1 MESENHKII
10 KNFISIHERKEIIDW
25 VKSIQFNQSI
35 DNHHIEE
42 VRKSLNGNSYMFDIS
57 KTKQTEYICN
67 FQSGGNVIDQELPKF
82 IINLSNRISK
92 LLKIPHKN
100 VFLQTID
107 TNSGGKVSPHYDSS
121 LNGFINYKCNISVLS
136 ENSDFFVGNEIM
148 NIDEGDL
155 YCFEASLYKHWS
167 NSFNFDR
174 IILSFGFILEYSDLG
189 RDENDPR
196 VRLSKRIERYF
207 QSL

>member
-1 MESENHKII
+1 
-10 KNFISIHERKEIIDW
+10 
-25 VKSIQFNQSI
+25 
-35 DNHHIEE
+35 
-42 VRKSLNGNSYMFDIS
+42 
-57 KTKQTEYICN
+57 
-67 FQSGGNVIDQELPKF
+67 
-82 IINLSNRISK
+82 
-92 LLKIPHKN
+92 
-100 VFLQTID
+100 
-107 TNSGGKVSPHYDSS
+107 
-121 LNGFINYKCNISVLS
+121 
-136 ENSDFFVGNEIM
+136 M

-167 NSFNFDR
+167 NSFDFDR